1 MGYGPVN
8 TPSSGGGSEELEAVR
23 KLAQGAADTANAAS
37 NAADTAQATADAALA
52 AANAARGVADEA
64 KSTADE
70 ALSQAGSALG
80 AATTAQQ
87 TANTAL
93 ETANAA
99 KTTADAAAAAAATA
113 QQTADEAAQSIKK
126 LTNTISS
133 TPSQNGSLTYNG
145 SVQSP
150 TWNSYDPEQLTLGGT
165 TEGTN
170 AGDYEATFTPKEDFT
185 WSDGSQT
192 PRTVTWTIRRKSVP
206 LPTQRNSLTYNGS
219 AQAPEWNN
227 YSAAELT
234 IGGATSGTNAGTYTA
249 NFTPTSNY
257 QWSDNTYGAKNASW
271 SIAKAAGSL
280 SINPTSMTLDV
291 SSLQKTIAVT
301 RAGNGA
307 ISVTVDNT
315 SIATASL
322 SGTTITVTGKAKGT
336 AKVTVSVAAGT
347 NHTAPASVTCT
358 VTVSLPSR
366 TLSDNDPATI
376 QAVGAAGTG
385 ASYWAVGDRI
395 GIQVNG
401 SFGGL
406 TLNTTVYAF
415 ILGFNHNQSVEGNGI
430 DFQFGKTSSGTD
442 IAFVNSYGSTGTGF
456 CMNTSNTNSGG
467 WKSSYMNTTICP
479 AFLNALPSA
488 WRNAIKSCTKYSDN
502 TGGGNNT
509 ASYVT
514 ATTQKIFLLA
524 EFEVHGT
531 RYYANS
537 AEQTYQKQYDYYK
550 NGNSKVKYQHSSTGS
565 ACTWWLRSVYAA
577 NAAPFCFVSTGG
589 SAGDN
594 DAYDSRGFA
603 PGFKAA

>member
-8 TPSSGGGSEELEAVR
+8 SPGSGGSSEELEAVR
-23 KLAQGAADTANAAS
+23 KLAQGAADTASAAS
-37 NAADTAQATADAALA
+37 NAAATAQETADAALE
-52 AANAARGVADEA
+52 AANAARGVADTA
-64 KSTADE
+64 KSTADS
-70 ALSQAGSALG
+70 ALSLAGTAKT
-80 AATTAQQ
+80 AADAAKDAADAAQE
-87 TANTAL
+87 TANTAKS
-93 ETANAA
+93 TAES
-99 KTTADAAAAAAATA
+99 AAAAAAQA

-150 TWNSYDPEQLTLGGT
+150 TWNSYDPEQLTLGGV

-170 AGDYEATFTPKEDFT
+170 AGEYEATFTPKADYT
-185 WSDGSQT
+185 WSDNTQT
-192 PRTVTWTIRRKSVP
+192 ARTVTWTIKRKTVQ
-206 LPTQRNSLTYNGS
+206 LPTQRNSLTYTGAVQS
-219 AQAPEWNN
+219 PEWND

-234 IGGATSGTNAGTYTA
+234 IGGATSGTNAGSYTA

-257 QWSDNTYGAKNASW
+257 QWSDSTFAARNANW

-280 SINPTSMTLDV
+280 SLVPTSMSLDV
-291 SSLQKTIAVT
+291 SALQKTIAVT
-301 RAGNGA
+301 RAGNGT
-307 ISVTVDNT
+307 ISVNVENT
-315 SIATASL
+315 AIAEASL
-322 SGTTITVTGKAKGT
+322 SGTTITVTAKARGST
-336 AKVTVSVAAGT
+336 KVTVSVAAGT
-347 NHTAPASVTCT
+347 NHTAPSSAVCN
-358 VTVSLPSR
+358 VTVNLPSK
-366 TLSDNDPATI
+366 TLADNDPATI

-385 ASYWAVGDRI
+385 ANYWAVGDRI

-406 TLNTTVYAF
+406 TLNQTVYAF

-442 IAFVNSYGSTGTGF
+442 IAFVQSYGSTGTGF

-467 WKSSYMNTTICP
+467 WKNSHMMTTICP
-479 AFLNALPSA
+479 AFLNALPAA
-488 WRNAIKSCTKYSDN
+488 WRNAIKNCTKYSDN
-502 TGGGNNT
+502 TGGGSNT

-514 ATTQKIFLLA
+514 ATTQKIFLLS
-524 EFEVHGT
+524 EFEVQGART
-531 RYYANS
+531 YANS

-565 ACTWWLRSVYAA
+565 ACLWWLRSVFATGTTR
-577 NAAPFCFVSTGG
+577 FCGVSTDG
-589 SAGDN
+589 SAGTN
-594 DAYDSRGFA
+594 VAYLSRGFA